1 MEGGRSECDCCFYG
15 VGRFIDAVPAG
26 VDKRESW
33 RTIGGLLAELAR
45 LVETVGL
52 VCILRRLGTGCN

>member
-1 MEGGRSECDCCFYG
+1 MTAVFTVLGDLLMLFRPEWTSER
-15 VGRFIDAVPAG
+15 V
-26 VDKRESW
+26 
-33 RTIGGLLAELAR
+33 GGLLAELAR